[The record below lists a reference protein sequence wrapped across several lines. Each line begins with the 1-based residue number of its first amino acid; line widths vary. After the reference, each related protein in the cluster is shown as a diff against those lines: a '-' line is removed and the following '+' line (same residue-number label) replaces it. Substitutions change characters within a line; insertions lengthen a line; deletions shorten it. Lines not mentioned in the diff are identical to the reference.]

1 MDSNENAIKDERT
14 RRIEEN
20 RLCLMQSIKQKEEK
34 EKEKEEARKQSSPL
48 FRFKHL
54 ISSMKNKVTDVSS
67 LGLTDFPVEEE
78 TVPEPKTGEGDIP
91 VSPDTGDETEPDK
104 TSGNADLQAV
114 LDNISGRYAIVAF
127 TCLEEVDT
135 ESLLKTGLGILILI

>member
-1 MDSNENAIKDERT
+1 MDSNENAIKNERE

-20 RLCLMQSIKQKEEK
+20 RLCLMQSIKEEEK
-34 EKEKEEARKQSSPL
+34 EKEKKEARKQSSPL

-78 TVPEPKTGEGDIP
+78 AVPEPKTGEGAAM
-91 VSPDTGDETEPDK
+91 S
-104 TSGNADLQAV
+104 AV
-114 LDNISGRYAIVAF
+114 HF
-127 TCLEEVDT
+127 Q
-135 ESLLKTGLGILILI
+135 